1 MGGWLEPILRFAH
14 YALLLGLFGW
24 TAFRLIGL
32 RKLIGISQER
42 GGPWLSISAI
52 AAPFISIM
60 LMLVPI
66 AAMMGVPLTAL
77 DWPMTEAMIFGTDMG
92 RAFVVRISFLALG
105 LSALMCLGRT
115 ERALPIASLSYLA
128 ALITLGW
135 SGHAAATEGAI
146 GLFHRLNNGV
156 HMVAAGLWIGAIAWF
171 LLLTVKAHRQHN
183 DVFAH
188 ALLSA
193 LHRFAP
199 MGVALIALV
208 TVTGLINSQMIFGLA
223 NSAAV
228 LGTDYG
234 LLLLVKIVLVGGMLA
249 FGARNAVVA
258 RHLAKSDDC
267 GRIEADM
274 ALSAIRRSLT
284 GEFTLAALVIG
295 LVAIFGMMSP
305 TPM

>member
-1 MGGWLEPILRFAH
+1 MGGWLETILRFAH

-32 RKLIGISQER
+32 RKLIGISQEWV
-42 GGPWLSISAI
+42 GPWLSISAI

-60 LMLVPI
+60 LMLVSI
-66 AAMMGVPLTAL
+66 AAMMGVPFTAL

-92 RAFVVRISFLALG
+92 RAFVVRISLLALG
-105 LSALMCLGRT
+105 LCALLYLSRT

-135 SGHAAATEGAI
+135 SGHAAATEGAM

-171 LLLTVKAHRQHN
+171 LLLTVKVHRQHN
-183 DVFAH
+183 DVFVH

-199 MGVALIALV
+199 MGVALIAVV

-228 LGTDYG
+228 LGTNYG

-249 FGARNAVVA
+249 FGARNAFVA
-258 RHLAKSDDC
+258 RDITNRDDC
-267 GRIEADM
+267 GRNEEDM
-274 ALSAIRRSLT
+274 ALSAIRRSLA
-284 GEFTLAALVIG
+284 GEFMLAALVIG
-295 LVAIFGMMSP
+295 VVAIFGMMSP